1 MFFHA
6 NTNFYTYTNTL
17 FLDKVEHWKPAFL
30 FKRDSGI
37 GFFPVNF
44 ALFLRTP
51 IFFRALVN
59 EYFWNYVRKGMQ
71 TMCDVCMYFS
81 ENAAVTQV
89 KIQKLISEGEGYYWT
104 GEYCM
109 AKICILKKDKKDF
122 RNYIF
127 LNWHLYWKMCFWYGH
142 LVFFILNLKRMDL
155 PKCYFVVLFTL
166 NMFYY
171 LIKLCWKMSHNS
183 KERTATLLKKD
194 VIEDIFL
201 WMFKHFHTSFFIE
214 YVWVTTSVY

>member
-89 KIQKLISEGEGYYWT
+89 KIQKLISEGGGLLLNWRVLH
-104 GEYCM
+104 GENLHF
-109 AKICILKKDKKDF
+109 KKRQKRFSELHIFELTFILKNVFLIWSSRFLYFKLEKDGF
-122 RNYIF
+122 AQMLF
-127 LNWHLYWKMCFWYGH
+127 CG
-142 LVFFILNLKRMDL
+142 FIH
-155 PKCYFVVLFTL
+155 FEHVLL
-166 NMFYY
+166 
-171 LIKLCWKMSHNS
+171 SDQ
-183 KERTATLLKKD
+183 ALLKN
-194 VIEDIFL
+194 V
-201 WMFKHFHTSFFIE
+201 S
-214 YVWVTTSVY
+214 